1 MNRYERGWVAVLARI
16 RRQCLIVVAAEG
28 LALIAL
34 AVGMVVR

>member
-1 MNRYERGWVAVLARI
+1 VNRYERGWVDILGRI
-16 RRQCLIVVAAEG
+16 RRQCLVVVAVEG